1 MRESNE
7 EKDSRDARRRGPG
20 AASVTI
26 GKDEE
31 DTEEDDGDSAG
42 EEVGEGTPRPLL
54 EDLLEDLLG
63 ARVAEGGFAG
73 LVGAATVFLELLRGG
88 MTTSDYR
95 RDSPAMQP
103 EEWEDTNCLLGGNP
117 LRLKEIG
124 SRPKKI

>member
-7 EKDSRDARRRGPG
+7 EKDSWDARRRGPG

-54 EDLLEDLLG
+54 EDLLG

-88 MTTSDYR
+88 MTTSVYR
-95 RDSPAMQP
+95 RQP
-103 EEWEDTNCLLGGNP
+103 SDAA
-117 LRLKEIG
+117 R
-124 SRPKKI
+124 

>member
-54 EDLLEDLLG
+54 EDLLG

-73 LVGAATVFLELLRGG
+73 LVGAAKVFLELLRGG
-88 MTTSDYR
+88 MTTSVYR
-95 RDSPAMQP
+95 RHSPAAVQP
-103 EEWEDTNCLLGGNP
+103 SEWEDTNCLL
-117 LRLKEIG
+117 RLG
-124 SRPKKI
+124 TPSA